1 VVQKEHQ
8 KMQEIKLN
16 GSLPLKAVDILKIHH
31 YTENKLKPES
41 HVVGLRLVAIFEGA
55 KGAIVLLTGFG
66 VLHLIHKDLH
76 QVAADLIKH
85 FHLNP
90 ASKYPLIFLNLAEK
104 TSDANLWALACAALI
119 YSTVRFAEAVGLWMN
134 RRWAEWFG
142 LASGAMYIPVE
153 VFELSKG
160 ISDIKILIFLVNILI
175 VTYLLNILFRHPKI
189 FRNETTRA

>member
-1 VVQKEHQ
+1 VQKEHL
-8 KMQEIKLN
+8 KRQEIKLRD
-16 GSLPLKAVDILKIHH
+16 LIILKAVSILKLVY
-31 YTENKLKPES
+31 YTETNVKPES
-41 HVVGLRLVAIFEGA
+41 HEVGLRLVAIFEGA

-76 QVAADLIKH
+76 HVAADLIKYL
-85 FHLNP
+85 HLNP

-119 YSTVRFAEAVGLWMN
+119 YSTVRFAEAVGLWLN

-142 LASGAMYIPVE
+142 LVSGAMYIPIE

-160 ISDIKILIFLVNILI
+160 ISGIKITIFLVNIFI
-175 VTYLLNILFRHPKI
+175 VSYLLNILFRHPKR